1 MLGFTFDK
9 KELKVSGEVN
19 QLHSVNATDL
29 INAYRNANN
38 TKIID
43 GESQEIK

>member
-9 KELKVSGEVN
+9 KELMVSGEVN
-19 QLHSVNATDL
+19 QLHSINTSEL

-43 GESQEIK
+43 AE